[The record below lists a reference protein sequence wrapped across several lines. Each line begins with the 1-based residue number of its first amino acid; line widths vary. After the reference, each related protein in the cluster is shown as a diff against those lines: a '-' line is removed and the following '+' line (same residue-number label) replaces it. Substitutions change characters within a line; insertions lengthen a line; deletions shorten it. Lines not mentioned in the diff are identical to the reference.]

1 MEDTHVLMGT
11 RGPIQSVSCA
21 AQEWGFCDQ
30 DCVHVKTVWAV
41 KDLRR
46 GHNSVSERNQ
56 SIPAGIKHGQL
67 KGLGPPL
74 SQTPILVQG
83 RLGPMVR

>member
-1 MEDTHVLMGT
+1 MGDTHLLMGT
-11 RGPIQSVSCA
+11 RGPIQSMSHA

-30 DCVHVKTVWAV
+30 DCVRVKTVWAV

-46 GHNSVSERNQ
+46 GQNSVSERNQ
-56 SIPAGIKHGQL
+56 SIPVGIKHPQL

-74 SQTPILVQG
+74 SQTPILVRG

>member
-1 MEDTHVLMGT
+1 MGT
-11 RGPIQSVSCA
+11 RGPIHSVSHA

-30 DCVHVKTVWAV
+30 DCVRVKTVWAV

-46 GHNSVSERNQ
+46 GQNSVSERNQ
-56 SIPAGIKHGQL
+56 SIPAGIKHPQL

-74 SQTPILVQG
+74 SQTPILVRG